1 MMESP
6 VSTTAVTVIIYLVFI
21 NIATFFLYG
30 IDKWKAK
37 RSRWRVPESTL
48 LWMAAL
54 GGSIGALMGMKVWHH
69 KTLHGKFKYGIPLIL
84 AVQIAIL
91 VFGFIHFLKQ

>member
-1 MMESP
+1 MESP
-6 VSTTAVTVIIYLVFI
+6 VSATAVTVIIYLVFI

>member
-1 MMESP
+1 MESP